1 MYAVANKVDIGG
13 IADAITKELS
23 GYTKEVAEGVKAAT
37 DETAEELLQNT
48 RADAPVRYGK
58 YKKAM
63 AIKKRYESD
72 YEKRVT
78 WYVKSPYHRLSH
90 LLEKGHA
97 KRGGGRVK
105 AFPHI
110 ANNEEK
116 AKKNFEERV
125 KGVIQNAGK

>member
-1 MYAVANKVDIGG
+1 MANKVDIGG

-23 GYTKEVAEGVKAAT
+23 GYTKEVA
-37 DETAEELLQNT
+37 ELLQNT